1 MSVLITDNGTLI
13 QFVPNVLKSVQGELS
28 LYEKIAPHLE
38 VAEAWLTTTFLSEA
52 VLTELP
58 TRDANN
64 KLLYYARMAV
74 VAEAMLHAVP
84 QLDLV
89 LTPNGFGVVSN
100 TNIAPASKERVERL
114 LLSLEKMRDDT
125 LAVLLPLLTQNV
137 AWATSDPCLYF
148 EQTLYPWLD
157 LPRKLGSTEHA
168 WLHYQELH
176 SKLIAIEERLAHD
189 FFSCE
194 LLNVL
199 RKANLHNDWEN
210 TASAPHYKSAWQHI
224 YAIVLFM
231 LREEEANPPFTSCIE
246 VVNSLR
252 NTPEGIFEEWKQSET
267 AALFKDYGYKNKKK
281 VADIGFNLLN
291 SV

>member
-1 MSVLITDNGTLI
+1 M
-13 QFVPNVLKSVQGELS
+13 
-28 LYEKIAPHLE
+28 E

-64 KLLYYARMAV
+64 KLLHYARMAV
-74 VAEAMLHAVP
+74 AAEAMLHAVP

-125 LAVLLPLLTQNV
+125 LSILLPLLANTE
-137 AWATSDPCLYF
+137 AWATSDPCQYF
-148 EQTLYPWLD
+148 MQTLYPWLD
-157 LPRKLGSTEHA
+157 LPQNFGSTDHS
-168 WLHYQELH
+168 WQRYQELH

-194 LLNVL
+194 LLATL
-199 RKANLHNDWEN
+199 RQAELLGKWGE
-210 TASAPHYKSAWQHI
+210 TPSAPHYKRAWRHI
-224 YAIVLFM
+224 FAIELYM
-231 LREEEANPPFTSCIE
+231 LREEGEVPIPSCIE

-252 NTPEGIFEEWKQSET
+252 NAPDGIFEEWKQSET
-267 AALFKDYGYKNKKK
+267 AALFENHGYKNDKRK
-281 VADIGFNLLN
+281 GGYWF
-291 SV
+291 

>member
-1 MSVLITDNGTLI
+1 MSLLIPDNNVLL
-13 QFVPNVLKSVQGELS
+13 QFVPNVLKSVQGETL
-28 LYEKIAPHLE
+28 LFDKIAPHLK

-64 KLLYYARMAV
+64 KLLHYTRMAV

-125 LAVLLPLLTQNV
+125 LCILLPLLANTE
-137 AWATSDPCLYF
+137 AWATSDPCQYF

-157 LPRKLGSTEHA
+157 LPRKLGSTDHS
-168 WLHYQELH
+168 WQRYQELH

-199 RKANLHNDWEN
+199 RKANLHNAWEN
-210 TASAPHYKSAWQHI
+210 TASAPHYRSAWQHI
-224 YAIVLFM
+224 FAIVLFM

-252 NTPEGIFEEWKQSET
+252 NTPDGIFEEWKLSET
-267 AALFKDYGYKNKKK
+267 AALFENHGYMNDKKK
-281 VADIGFNLLN
+281 GGFWF
-291 SV
+291 

>member
-1 MSVLITDNGTLI
+1 MSVLITDNGTLM
-13 QFVPNVLKSVQGELS
+13 QFVPNVLKCVQGELS
-28 LYEKIAPHLE
+28 LYEKIASHLE

-52 VLTELP
+52 VLTELLSVS
-58 TRDANN
+58 DNANN

-74 VAEAMLHAVP
+74 VAESMLHAVP

-89 LTPNGFGVVSN
+89 LTPNGFGVLSN

-125 LAVLLPLLTQNV
+125 LAVLLPLLTQDV
-137 AWATSDPCLYF
+137 AWATSDPCLFF

-157 LPRKLGSTEHA
+157 LPRKLGNTEHA
-168 WLHYQELH
+168 WLRYQELH

-194 LLNVL
+194 LLTTL
-199 RKANLHNDWEN
+199 RQAELLGKWGE
-210 TASAPHYKSAWQHI
+210 TPSSPHYKRAWRHI
-224 YAIVLFM
+224 FAIELYM
-231 LREEEANPPFTSCIE
+231 LREEGEVPIPSCIE

-252 NTPEGIFEEWKQSET
+252 NAPNGIFEEWKQSET
-267 AALFKDYGYKNKKK
+267 AALYENHGYKNDKRK
-281 VADIGFNLLN
+281 GGYWF
-291 SV
+291 

>member
-1 MSVLITDNGTLI
+1 MSLLIPDNNVLL
-13 QFVPNVLKSVQGELS
+13 QFVPNVLKSVQGETL
-28 LYEKIAPHLE
+28 LFDKIAPHLE

-64 KLLYYARMAV
+64 KLLHYARMAV

-125 LAVLLPLLTQNV
+125 LSILLPLLANTE
-137 AWATSDPCLYF
+137 AWATSDPCQYF
-148 EQTLYPWLD
+148 MQTLYPWLD
-157 LPRKLGSTEHA
+157 LPQNFGSTDHS
-168 WLHYQELH
+168 WQRYQELH

-224 YAIVLFM
+224 FAIVLFM
-231 LREEEANPPFTSCIE
+231 LREEEANPPFASCIE

-252 NTPEGIFEEWKQSET
+252 NAPDGIFKEWKLSET
-267 AALFKDYGYKNKKK
+267 AALFGNHGYKNDKRK
-281 VADIGFNLLN
+281 GGYWF
-291 SV
+291 

>member
-1 MSVLITDNGTLI
+1 MSLLIPDNNVLL
-13 QFVPNVLKSVQGELS
+13 QFVPNVLKSVQGETL
-28 LYEKIAPHLE
+28 LFDKIAPHLE

-52 VLTELP
+52 VLTELLSVSEN
-58 TRDANN
+58 ANN
-64 KLLYYARMAV
+64 KLLHYARMAV

-89 LTPNGFGVVSN
+89 LTPNGLGVVSN

-137 AWATSDPCLYF
+137 AWATSDPCQYF

-199 RKANLHNDWEN
+199 RKANLHNAWEN
-210 TASAPHYKSAWQHI
+210 TASAPHYRSAWQHI
-224 YAIVLFM
+224 FAIVLFM

-252 NTPEGIFEEWKQSET
+252 NTPDGIFEEWKLSET
-267 AALFKDYGYKNKKK
+267 AALFENHGYMNDKKK
-281 VADIGFNLLN
+281 GGFWF
-291 SV
+291 

>member
-1 MSVLITDNGTLI
+1 MSLLIPDNNVLL
-13 QFVPNVLKSVQGELS
+13 QFVPNVLKSVQGETL
-28 LYEKIAPHLE
+28 LFDKITPHLE

-125 LAVLLPLLTQNV
+125 LAVLLPLLTQEV

-148 EQTLYPWLD
+148 EQTLYPWLA
-157 LPRKLGSTEHA
+157 LPRKIGSTDHA

-210 TASAPHYKSAWQHI
+210 TASAPHYRSAWQHI
-224 YAIVLFM
+224 FAIVLFM
-231 LREEEANPPFTSCIE
+231 LREEEANPPFASCIE

-252 NTPEGIFEEWKQSET
+252 NAPDAVFHEWKNSEV
-267 AALFKDYGYKNKKK
+267 AKLFENHGYKNLKKSG
-281 VADIGFNLLN
+281 GFWF
-291 SV
+291 

>member
-1 MSVLITDNGTLI
+1 MSLLIPDNNMLL
-13 QFVPNVLKSVQGELS
+13 QFVPNVLKSVQGETL
-28 LYEKIAPHLE
+28 LFDKIAPHLE

-64 KLLYYARMAV
+64 KLLHYARMAV

-114 LLSLEKMRDDT
+114 LLSLEKMCDDT
-125 LAVLLPLLTQNV
+125 LAVLLPLLTQEV

-224 YAIVLFM
+224 FAIVLFM
-231 LREEEANPPFTSCIE
+231 LREEEANPPFASCIE

-252 NTPEGIFEEWKQSET
+252 NAPDGIFKEWKLSET
-267 AALFKDYGYKNKKK
+267 AALFGNHGYKNDKKK
-281 VADIGFNLLN
+281 GGYWF
-291 SV
+291 

>member
-1 MSVLITDNGTLI
+1 MSLLIPDNNVLL
-13 QFVPNVLKSVQGELS
+13 QFVPNVLKSVQGETL
-28 LYEKIAPHLE
+28 LFDKIAPHLE

-125 LAVLLPLLTQNV
+125 LAVLLPLLTQDV
-137 AWATSDPCLYF
+137 AWATSDPCLFF

-157 LPRKLGSTEHA
+157 LPRKLGSTDHA
-168 WLHYQELH
+168 WLRYQELH

-210 TASAPHYKSAWQHI
+210 TASAPHYRSAWQHI
-224 YAIVLFM
+224 FAIVLFM
-231 LREEEANPPFTSCIE
+231 LREEEANPPFASCIE

-252 NTPEGIFEEWKQSET
+252 NAPDAVFHEWKISEV
-267 AALFKDYGYKNKKK
+267 AKLFENHGYKNLKKSG
-281 VADIGFNLLN
+281 GFWF
-291 SV
+291 

>member
-1 MSVLITDNGTLI
+1 MSLLIPDNNVLL
-13 QFVPNVLKSVQGELS
+13 QFVPNVLKSVQGETL
-28 LYEKIAPHLE
+28 LFDKIAPHLE

-64 KLLYYARMAV
+64 KLLHYARMAV

-114 LLSLEKMRDDT
+114 LLSLEKMCDDT
-125 LAVLLPLLTQNV
+125 LAVLLPLLTQEV

-210 TASAPHYKSAWQHI
+210 TASAPHYRSAWQHI
-224 YAIVLFM
+224 FAIVLFM
-231 LREEEANPPFTSCIE
+231 LREEEANPPFASCIE

-252 NTPEGIFEEWKQSET
+252 NAPDEVFHEWKNSEV
-267 AALFKDYGYKNKKK
+267 AKLFENHGYKNLKKSG
-281 VADIGFNLLN
+281 GFWF
-291 SV
+291 

>member
-1 MSVLITDNGTLI
+1 MSLLIPDNNVLL
-13 QFVPNVLKSVQGELS
+13 QFVPNVLKSVQGETL
-28 LYEKIAPHLE
+28 LFDKIAPHLE

-52 VLTELP
+52 VLTELLSVSEN
-58 TRDANN
+58 ANN
-64 KLLYYARMAV
+64 KLLHYARMAV

-125 LAVLLPLLTQNV
+125 LAVLLPLLTQDV

-157 LPRKLGSTEHA
+157 LPRKIGSTDHA
-168 WLHYQELH
+168 WLRYQELH

-210 TASAPHYKSAWQHI
+210 TASAPHYRSAWQHI
-224 YAIVLFM
+224 FAIVLFM
-231 LREEEANPPFTSCIE
+231 LREEEANPPFASCIE

-252 NTPEGIFEEWKQSET
+252 NAPDGIFEEWKQSET
-267 AALFKDYGYKNKKK
+267 AALFENHGYKNDKRK
-281 VADIGFNLLN
+281 GGYWF
-291 SV
+291 

>member
-1 MSVLITDNGTLI
+1 MSQLIPDNNMLL
-13 QFVPNVLKSVQGELS
+13 QFVPNVLKSVQGETL
-28 LYEKIAPHLE
+28 LFDKIAPHLE

-64 KLLYYARMAV
+64 KLLHYARMAV

-114 LLSLEKMRDDT
+114 LLSLEKMCDDT
-125 LAVLLPLLTQNV
+125 LAVLLPLLTQEV

-224 YAIVLFM
+224 FAIVLFM
-231 LREEEANPPFTSCIE
+231 LREEEANPPFASCIE

-252 NTPEGIFEEWKQSET
+252 NAPDGIFKEWKLSET
-267 AALFKDYGYKNKKK
+267 AALFGNHGYKNDKRK
-281 VADIGFNLLN
+281 GGYWF
-291 SV
+291 

>member
-1 MSVLITDNGTLI
+1 MSLLIPNNNVLL
-13 QFVPNVLKSVQGELS
+13 QFVPNVLKSVQGETL
-28 LYEKIAPHLE
+28 LFDKITPHLE

-64 KLLYYARMAV
+64 KLLHYARMAV

-125 LAVLLPLLTQNV
+125 LAVLLPLLTQDV
-137 AWATSDPCLYF
+137 AWGTSDPCQYF

-157 LPRKLGSTEHA
+157 LPRKLGSTDHA
-168 WLHYQELH
+168 WLRYQELH

-210 TASAPHYKSAWQHI
+210 TASAPHYRSAWQHI
-224 YAIVLFM
+224 FAIVLFM
-231 LREEEANPPFTSCIE
+231 LREEEANPPFASCIE

-252 NTPEGIFEEWKQSET
+252 NAPDVVFHEWKNSEV
-267 AALFKDYGYKNKKK
+267 AKLFENHGYKNLKKNG
-281 VADIGFNLLN
+281 GFWF
-291 SV
+291 

>member
-1 MSVLITDNGTLI
+1 MSLLIPDNNVLL
-13 QFVPNVLKSVQGELS
+13 QFVPNVLKSVQGETL
-28 LYEKIAPHLE
+28 LFDKIAPHLE

-64 KLLYYARMAV
+64 KLLHYARMAV

-100 TNIAPASKERVERL
+100 TNIVPASKERVERL
-114 LLSLEKMRDDT
+114 LLSLEKMRDDA

-210 TASAPHYKSAWQHI
+210 TASAPHYRSAWQHI
-224 YAIVLFM
+224 FAIVLFM
-231 LREEEANPPFTSCIE
+231 LREEEANPPFASCIE
-246 VVNSLR
+246 VVNALR
-252 NTPEGIFEEWKQSET
+252 NAPDAVFHEWKNSEV
-267 AALFKDYGYKNKKK
+267 AKLFENHGYKNLKKNG
-281 VADIGFNLLN
+281 GFWF
-291 SV
+291 

>member
-1 MSVLITDNGTLI
+1 MSLLIPDNNVLL
-13 QFVPNVLKSVQGELS
+13 QFVPNVLKSVQGETL
-28 LYEKIAPHLE
+28 LFDKIAPHLE

-52 VLTELP
+52 VLAKLP
-58 TRDANN
+58 HEDATN
-64 KLLYYARMAV
+64 KLLHYARMAV

-89 LTPNGFGVVSN
+89 LTPNGFGVVSS

-125 LAVLLPLLTQNV
+125 LAVLLPLLTQEV
-137 AWATSDPCLYF
+137 AWATSDPCQYF
-148 EQTLYPWLD
+148 VQTLYPWLD
-157 LPRKLGSTEHA
+157 LPRKLGCTDHS
-168 WLHYQELH
+168 WQYYQELH

-224 YAIVLFM
+224 FAIVLFM

-252 NTPEGIFEEWKQSET
+252 NTPDGIFEEWKLSET
-267 AALFKDYGYKNKKK
+267 AALFENHGYMNDKKK
-281 VADIGFNLLN
+281 GGFWF
-291 SV
+291 

>member
-1 MSVLITDNGTLI
+1 M
-13 QFVPNVLKSVQGELS
+13 LKSVQGETL
-28 LYEKIAPHLE
+28 LFDKIAPHLE

-52 VLTELP
+52 ILAELP

-64 KLLYYARMAV
+64 KLLHYARMAV

-125 LAVLLPLLTQNV
+125 LAVLLPLLTQEV
-137 AWATSDPCLYF
+137 TWATSDPCQYF
-148 EQTLYPWLD
+148 MQTLYPWLD
-157 LPRKLGSTEHA
+157 LPRKLGSTDHS
-168 WLHYQELH
+168 WQQYQVIHE
-176 SKLIAIEERLAHD
+176 KQVAIEERLAHD

-194 LLNVL
+194 LLASL
-199 RKANLHNDWEN
+199 RQAELLGRWDE
-210 TASAPHYKSAWQHI
+210 TPSAPHYERAWRHI
-224 YAIVLFM
+224 FAIELYM
-231 LREEEANPPFTSCIE
+231 LREEGEVPTPSCIE

-252 NTPEGIFEEWKQSET
+252 NAPDGIFEEWKQSET
-267 AALFKDYGYKNKKK
+267 AALFENHGYKNDKRK
-281 VADIGFNLLN
+281 GGYWF
-291 SV
+291 